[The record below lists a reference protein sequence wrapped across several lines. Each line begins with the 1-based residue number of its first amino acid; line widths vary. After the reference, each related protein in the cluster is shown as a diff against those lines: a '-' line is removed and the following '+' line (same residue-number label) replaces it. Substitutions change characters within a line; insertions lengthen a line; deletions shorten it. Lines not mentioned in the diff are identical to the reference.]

1 LLHYLENAI
10 AYNSSQKLL
19 NKSAMDAVFFSVV
32 TKQEILVIYL
42 TDFFDAA
49 SRRQMT
55 LSSNMQMIYYITGWS
70 T

>member
-1 LLHYLENAI
+1 
-10 AYNSSQKLL
+10 
-19 NKSAMDAVFFSVV
+19 MDAVFFSVV